1 MPSDSGG
8 PQVVIVGG
16 GFCGAALA
24 LHLTRLAARPL
35 GVTLIEPAAD
45 LGRGIAYAGD
55 EPVHRINIPAA
66 RMAVFQDEPG
76 DFDRY
81 AHAQG
86 AVAADA
92 AGLQPN
98 GDFYARRTLFG
109 DYVGGLLTAARAV
122 NPAVSIDHV
131 RANAVAL
138 RQGSVVTDQGASI
151 PADAL
156 VIATGNPRPTL
167 PGPLAPLAG
176 DSRLIVDPWQPGAL
190 SGIVEDAGVLIVGTG
205 LTTADVVAVLGR
217 RGHRGAIV
225 ALSRHGLTQRRK
237 QPGPYQP
244 QGNFAAL
251 PGDTALELLQSVRA
265 VLGAGGPAGVRWEDV
280 IEAVRL
286 QGRAIW
292 RRLPE
297 DERRRVVRHL
307 RAFWD
312 VHRYQVAPPVDDAV
326 RAARAEGRLSIEAGT
341 IQVASA
347 AADGIGVAIRPRG
360 RTGVETR
367 RFGHVVN
374 ATGPSMHALID
385 GNPFLADL
393 AAQGQ
398 IAADPLQLGLHVGP
412 DSRPIGSASAP
423 LPIFAL
429 GLLARG
435 QFGELAGIRE
445 LSAQAAEVA
454 LALVR
459 AFEPDA
465 PLPARGDLL
474 VIPGR
479 HATAVPS
486 RIAEPT
492 C

>member
-1 MPSDSGG
+1 MPSDSGV

-16 GFCGAALA
+16 GFCGAVLA
-24 LHLTRLAARPL
+24 LHLARLAVRPL
-35 GVTLIEPAAD
+35 GITLIEPAAD

-55 EPVHRINIPAA
+55 EPVHRINVPAA

-81 AHAQG
+81 AHAEG
-86 AVAADA
+86 AVAADP

-109 DYVGGLLTAARAV
+109 DYVGELLRAARAA
-122 NPAVSIDHV
+122 NPSVRIDHV
-131 RANAVAL
+131 RAKAVGL
-138 RQGSVVTDQGASI
+138 RQGSVLTDQDAAI
-151 PADAL
+151 AADAL
-156 VIATGNPRPTL
+156 VLATGNPRPAL
-167 PGPLAPLAG
+167 PRPLALLAG
-176 DSRLIVDPWQPGAL
+176 DPRLVVDPWQSGAL
-190 SGIVEDAGVLIVGTG
+190 TGIASDASVLIVGTG
-205 LTTADVVAVLGR
+205 LTMADIVAVLSR

-237 QPGPYQP
+237 QPGPYEP
-244 QGNFAAL
+244 QGDFAAL

-265 VLGAGGPAGVRWEDV
+265 VLGAGAPAGVRWEDV

-326 RAARAEGRLSIEAGT
+326 RAARVEGWLAIQAGT
-341 IQVASA
+341 IQSA
-347 AADGIGVAIRPRG
+347 TAGADGIDVAIRPRG
-360 RTGVETR
+360 RIGVETR

-374 ATGPSMHALID
+374 ATGPSMHGLID

-393 AAQGQ
+393 AAQGLA
-398 IAADPLQLGLHVGP
+398 AADPLQLGLHVGP
-412 DSRPIGSASAP
+412 DSRPVGSAPAP

-435 QFGELAGIRE
+435 QFGELAGVRE

-459 AFEPDA
+459 AFAPDTA
-465 PLPARGDLL
+465 LPVRGDLL

-479 HATAVPS
+479 HITAAPS